1 MEIDKIP
8 FVDVRVVNYLKTHY
22 TLNSLLDLT
31 DGEEAN
37 FTIGFMNGVQEVIN
51 HLDAIVRIQEGE

>member
-1 MEIDKIP
+1 MDIYKIP
-8 FVDVRVVNYLKTHY
+8 FVDVRVVNYLKDHY
-22 TLNSLLDLT
+22 TLDTLLDRT

-51 HLDAIVRIQEGE
+51 HLDAIVREQEGE